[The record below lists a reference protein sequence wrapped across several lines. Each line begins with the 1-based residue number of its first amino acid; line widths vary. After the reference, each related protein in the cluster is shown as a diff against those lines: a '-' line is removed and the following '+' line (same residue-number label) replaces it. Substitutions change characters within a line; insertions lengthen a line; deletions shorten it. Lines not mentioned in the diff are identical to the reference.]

1 MVGASQYEDLAEK
14 QLINESM
21 KKSMNKNNNFI
32 MQEPSQG

>member
-21 KKSMNKNNNFI
+21 KKSMNKNNFI
-32 MQEPSQG
+32 MQEPLQW